1 MQLSIDHAKAMMAG
15 CGEYSCVLMG
25 EVFVAEIEIEPLLTT
40 KTADGKMSILLNGP
54 IAPWESFS
62 MARMAEAMAQADGD
76 VELVINSPGGS
87 AYEALG
93 ISKIIQNY
101 DRGQVTA
108 AVSGLAASAA
118 TVVMLSADSV
128 QLEPTSTVL
137 VHNARLGAYGTGA
150 DLIKWGGEVQ
160 ALDNAIAEFY
170 ASETNLSADEAL
182 KLMAEDRHI
191 LAKEASE
198 YGFGEIAAPAAEA
211 SASATM
217 AKFASFIGLSAE

>member
-25 EVFVAEIEIEPLLTT
+25 EVLVAEFEIEPLLTT
-40 KTADGKMSILLNGP
+40 KKADGTTSILLNGP
-54 IAPWESFS
+54 IAPWESFN
-62 MARMAEAMAQADGD
+62 MTRMAEAMAEADGD
-76 VELVINSPGGS
+76 VELMINSPGGS

-93 ISKIIQNY
+93 ISKIVENY
-101 DRGQVTA
+101 DKGQVTA
-108 AVSGLAASAA
+108 SVSGLSASAA
-118 TVVMLSADSV
+118 TVVMLAADRV
-128 QLEPTSTVL
+128 ELDPTSTVL

-160 ALDNAIAEFY
+160 ELDKAIAEFY
-170 ASETNLSADEAL
+170 AARTELSADEAL

-198 YGFGEIAAPAAEA
+198 YGFGEIVEPQAGA

-217 AKFASFIGLSAE
+217 ARFADFLSLQAR